1 MAVTGHIVLIGAG
14 NVATRMGIALCQ
26 AGHHIIHVHSR
37 SHESSSLLAK
47 RLDCGHGTNISEIPE
62 NADLYLVAVADQ
74 ALNKGFPGLKLN
86 QRLVVHTSGSQPMDI
101 LEHYSSVHGVI
112 YPLQTLSRERDIDF
126 RRVPLCIEANTP
138 ENLERIKEWART
150 VSGIIYHVDSR
161 QRAIL
166 HLAAVFA
173 CNFPNQLFHV
183 AERILERYQLPFEM
197 LRPLIGETA
206 AKVQAMTPFQAQTGP
221 ALRQDLQVMEKHIE
235 LLRGDAMLQE
245 IYRILS
251 EMITQTHSTP

>member
-1 MAVTGHIVLIGAG
+1 
-14 NVATRMGIALCQ
+14 
-26 AGHHIIHVHSR
+26 
-37 SHESSSLLAK
+37 
-47 RLDCGHGTNISEIPE
+47 
-62 NADLYLVAVADQ
+62 
-74 ALNKGFPGLKLN
+74 
-86 QRLVVHTSGSQPMDI
+86 MDI